1 MSGINDILEIGKRSL
16 TGQRV
21 GIDVTSHNIA
31 NASTPGYSRQRLT
44 LQTTEPIKETY
55 GLLGTGVTMVSI
67 DRVRQGFIDQ
77 QVRNANTYLGEASQ
91 QSRILGQIEVT
102 TNEPSDSGL
111 AAMMTRLFNAFQ
123 DLSLHPE
130 ESASRNNVVQSASMM
145 SDTFHRLSASLV
157 QLKGDLALDAES
169 RVDQINR
176 VVKEIYDVDQRI
188 LGLKAS
194 GVAANDALDIRDRKL
209 DELSK
214 LADVKVSQDDL
225 GSVLISLGGMQL
237 ESRTGY
243 VTLKTQTVGTTLS
256 VVTEDGS
263 IPVTVQ
269 SGELGGILESL
280 NVTIPGYESKL
291 DTLASAI
298 IARINQV
305 HAAGFGVGNPAP
317 TGNNFFTGTGAK
329 DIAVNTVIVAN
340 INAIASSSDGAPGNN
355 DVAVAL
361 ARVQNERLLN
371 SNSSTIGQYYNGF
384 VSEIGATV
392 QTVSNDA
399 ESQELVLKQLENQRS
414 SISGVSI
421 DEEMVELIKFQRGF
435 DAAAKVI
442 KTVDEMY
449 ITILDMV

>member
-1 MSGINDILEIGKRSL
+1 MSGINGILEIGKRSL

-67 DRVRQGFIDQ
+67 DRLREGFIDQ

-91 QSRILGQIEVT
+91 QARILGQIEAA
-102 TNEPSDSGL
+102 TNEPSESGL
-111 AAMMTRLFNAFQ
+111 GAMMTRLFNAFQ

-145 SDTFHRLSASLV
+145 SDTFHRLTAGLV
-157 QLKGDLALDAES
+157 QLKGDLALDTEA

-176 VVKEIYDVDQRI
+176 IVKEIYDVDQRI

-209 DELSK
+209 DELST
-214 LADVKVSQDDL
+214 LADVKVSVDDL

-243 VTLKTQTVGTTLS
+243 IGLTTKTVGTTLT
-256 VVTEDGS
+256 VVTEGTS

-269 SGELGGILESL
+269 SGELGGILETL

-291 DTLASAI
+291 DTLASALI
-298 IARINQV
+298 TRINQV
-305 HAAGFGVGNPAP
+305 HAAGFGVGNPVP
-317 TGNNFFTGTGAK
+317 TGINFFTGSGAK
-329 DIAVNTVIVAN
+329 DIAVNNVIVAN
-340 INAIASSSDGAPGNN
+340 IGAVASSSDGAPGNN

-361 ARVQNERLLN
+361 ARVQNELLLN
-371 SNSSTIGQYYNGF
+371 GNSSTIGQFYNGF
-384 VSEIGATV
+384 ISDLGATV
-392 QTVSNDA
+392 QTVANDA
-399 ESQELVLKQLENQRS
+399 ESQQLVLKQLENQRS

-442 KTVDEMY
+442 NTVNEMY
-449 ITILDMV
+449 LTIIEMV

>member
-1 MSGINDILEIGKRSL
+1 VSGINGILEIGKRSL

-67 DRVRQGFIDQ
+67 DRLREGFIDQ

-91 QSRILGQIEVT
+91 QARILGQIEAA
-102 TNEPSDSGL
+102 TNEPSESGL
-111 AAMMTRLFNAFQ
+111 GAMMTRLFNAFQ

-145 SDTFHRLSASLV
+145 SDTFHRLTAGLV
-157 QLKGDLALDAES
+157 QLKGDLALDTEA

-176 VVKEIYDVDQRI
+176 IVKEIYDVDQRI

-209 DELSK
+209 DELST
-214 LADVKVSQDDL
+214 LADVKVSVDDL

-243 VTLKTQTVGTTLS
+243 IGLTTKTVGTTLT
-256 VVTEDGS
+256 VVTEGTS

-269 SGELGGILESL
+269 SGELGGILETL

-291 DTLASAI
+291 DTLASALI
-298 IARINQV
+298 TRINQV
-305 HAAGFGVGNPAP
+305 HAAGFGVGNPVP
-317 TGNNFFTGTGAK
+317 TGINFFTGSGAK
-329 DIAVNTVIVAN
+329 DIAVNNVIVAN
-340 INAIASSSDGAPGNN
+340 IGAVASSSDGAPGNN

-361 ARVQNERLLN
+361 ARVQNELLLN
-371 SNSSTIGQYYNGF
+371 GNSSTIGQFYNGF
-384 VSEIGATV
+384 ISDLGATV
-392 QTVSNDA
+392 QTVANDA
-399 ESQELVLKQLENQRS
+399 ESQQLVLKQLENQRS

-442 KTVDEMY
+442 NTVNEMY
-449 ITILDMV
+449 LTIIEMV